1 MFDIGW
7 SELAVIAVVA
17 LVVIGPKDLPR
28 ALKTVGIWVRKARS
42 VSREFQGH
50 IDQMI
55 REAELDE
62 LRQQVEKVRNVD
74 LEKEFEKTIDPTG
87 GLAESL
93 KPGEIPDLKSELSAA
108 AATPAPAAPLPEA
121 APSPPVEAAAPAEAL
136 PSPAPAAEEKPDAGA
151 VAVKTGANV

>member
-74 LEKEFEKTIDPTG
+74 LDKEFGKTIDPTG

-93 KPGEIPDLKSELSAA
+93 KPVELPDLKSELSAA
-108 AATPAPAAPLPEA
+108 AATPATPAQPA
-121 APSPPVEAAAPAEAL
+121 APSPSVEAPPHAEAL
-136 PSPAPAAEEKPDAGA
+136 PSPAPAAEESREGA
-151 VAVKTGANV
+151 AAAAKTGANV